1 MSICGI
7 EEYSVIKG
15 GAAQSKK
22 VFLFIFCSCSAVNID
37 FDLDTFRGLS
47 RWLILI
53 LTVSIII
60 L

>member
-15 GAAQSKK
+15 GAAQSK

-53 LTVSIII
+53 LTVSRII